1 MVLRLDLRKGRA
13 FKRGAATDPVVSR
26 PNFLINRVPKGQM
39 TRLPY
44 FRMYPKDFD
53 TDENVRMLDLTE
65 TGLFVLCLNHAWI
78 NDGLPA
84 DPEDIARALKIPN
97 LSKIW
102 PRVSKCFYPD
112 GDRLRNKRQEEER
125 SVAVAKSENN
135 SRAART
141 PRERLANAERTLS
154 ERKSNAERTLS
165 ERLSFDVQ
173 HARARAGSGSGSGF
187 VSEVSEDFSER
198 FSIAWSRHR
207 KNRRE
212 ETRDLVAQILIGNGV
227 DWDVFDR
234 AHVGYC
240 EYWARHGWHVCPV
253 SMLEWWRNGMPEAP
267 QEPSANGKE
276 KPERRP
282 NYRLRE
288 GIDE

>member
-1 MVLRLDLRKGRA
+1 
-13 FKRGAATDPVVSR
+13 
-26 PNFLINRVPKGQM
+26 
-39 TRLPY
+39 
-44 FRMYPKDFD
+44 MYPKDFD

-135 SRAART
+135 SRSART
-141 PRERLANAERTLS
+141 PRERKSNAERTLSERKSNAERTQIERKSNAERTLS

-282 NYRLRE
+282 NYRLGE